1 MPTVPTSFVPQ
12 VDISSQAGVAPFE
25 ATPGQPAQN
34 LAAGQTVE
42 LGNAMVQAGNV
53 EYRIGAI
60 MQDNLNDGNAKQAL
74 TQWQTQAQDMLR
86 GQNGYFNAYGK
97 DADTNYQVTQDALSS
112 SANSVMDGLGNDTQ
126 KAMFM
131 QAASSHMTQ
140 YRAQMLDH
148 KSKEAF
154 RYAANESQ
162 AYVASLSSDAI
173 NLHEFRGQVDKDGNL
188 IGPFNVAEGAA
199 ITETRRRAASVG
211 VPVNSQQ
218 MLELE
223 RGVRTAITGGVVNR
237 LMLKNEYQAAL
248 DYVVEQKDKKY
259 IDENA
264 AQSLLTSVSANR
276 DRQMAKELGESISLY
291 GTLTTDAGT
300 SNSELPVKGGEYALV
315 TRPGKDGATL
325 PVGASI
331 TAEAGTP
338 VVSPSDGIVIG
349 KRGKETV
356 IRMNDGSEVFFE
368 GISDL
373 QVEGKGDVGLFEGQR
388 LKRGEAIGSF
398 GIDTPVSYRVL
409 RNGEPI
415 DYRNFNDLDPT
426 INRDAARRPQTE
438 QEALA
443 IAGLIKRREIRD
455 AVKQDISQRWAQ
467 DRAMAA
473 QENQRVVEAVTRAQL
488 TNPNAINPALFA
500 ALTPAQQSDALG
512 YQRKANDMDVMLK
525 VAENPRILTRD
536 FVFENKSKLTNDT
549 FIKLLDQVG
558 SGKLIEATVDAD
570 LVNATLAVGGIELTK
585 EQSLQMRVAVEKK
598 IYEMQ
603 SDSGKKLDREQKQ
616 LVIDRAIADTVYK
629 PGWWWWQ
636 SDSKPMPISAYTPSE
651 LEGKMRTLTP
661 ARRTAVIESLQAD
674 GIRNPTPSQIEKA
687 WSTMGKLGTK

>member
-12 VDISSQAGVAPFE
+12 ADISSQAGVAPFE

-34 LAAGQTVE
+34 LAAGQAVE

-97 DADTNYQVTQDALSS
+97 DADTNYQATQDALSS

-140 YRAQMLDH
+140 YRGQMLDH

-154 RYAANESQ
+154 KYAANEAQ
-162 AYVASLSSDAI
+162 AYVTSLTSEAI
-173 NLHEFRGQVDKDGNL
+173 NNWKSRGQVDQYGKL
-188 IGPFNVAEGAA
+188 TGPFNSATGAA
-199 ITETRRRAASVG
+199 IKQTREWAASVG
-211 VPVNSQQ
+211 IPVNSQQ
-218 MLELE
+218 MLEME
-223 RGVRTAITGGVVNR
+223 RGVTTAITGGVVNR
-237 LMLKNEYQAAL
+237 MMLEDQYKAAL
-248 DYVVEQKDKKY
+248 DYVVEQKDKNY
-259 IDENA
+259 IDEKA

-276 DRQMAKELGESISLY
+276 DRQMSSELDESISLY
-291 GTLTTDAGT
+291 GTLTTKAGT
-300 SNSELPVKGGEYALV
+300 SNFTTPVKGGVMTLV

-325 PVGASI
+325 PVGVSI

-338 VVSPSDGIVIG
+338 VVSPSDGIVVSKIG
-349 KRGKETV
+349 EETV
-356 IRMNDGSEVFFE
+356 IRMDDGSEVTFV
-368 GISDL
+368 G
-373 QVEGKGDVGLFEGQR
+373 VGKVNNKDQLFEGKR
-388 LKRGEAIGSF
+388 LKRDDLIGAF
-398 GIDTPVSYRVL
+398 AENQPISYRIV

-415 DYRNFNDLDPT
+415 DIGSVNSLLPT
-426 INRDAARRPQTE
+426 MNSDAARRPQTE
-438 QEALA
+438 EEALA
-443 IAGLIKRREIRD
+443 IAGLIDRREIRD
-455 AVKQDISQRWAQ
+455 VVKQKISQRWAR

-488 TNPNAINPALFA
+488 ADPNAAIPPAMFA
-500 ALTPAQQSDALG
+500 ALTPDQQSDALR
-512 YQRKANDMDVMLK
+512 YTRKANDMDVMLQI
-525 VAENPRILTRD
+525 AEKPSILTRQ
-536 FVFENKSKLTNDT
+536 FVFDNKSKLTNET

-570 LVNATLAVGGIELTK
+570 MVNATLAVGNIELTK
-585 EQSLQMRVAVEKK
+585 EQSLQMRVNIEKK

-603 SDSGKKLDREQKQ
+603 SDSGKKLDRDQKQ
-616 LVIDRAIADTVYK
+616 MIIDRAITDTVVK
-629 PGWWWWQ
+629 PLWFWRE
-636 SDSKPMPISAYTPSE
+636 SKPMPAMAFTPSE
-651 LEGKMRTLTP
+651 LAGQMRTLTP
-661 ARRTAVIESLQAD
+661 QRQAAVIRSLQAD
-674 GIRNPTPSQIEKA
+674 GIKNPTPSQIEKA
-687 WSTMGKLGTK
+687 WQSMRKLGTK

>member
-12 VDISSQAGVAPFE
+12 ADISSQAGVAPFE

-42 LGNAMVQAGNV
+42 LGNALVQAGNV

-74 TQWQTQAQDMLR
+74 TQWQAQAQDMLR

-97 DADTNYQVTQDALSS
+97 DADTNYQATQDALAS

-140 YRAQMLDH
+140 YRGQMLDH

-154 RYAANESQ
+154 KYAANETQ
-162 AYVASLSSDAI
+162 AYVTSLTSEAI
-173 NLHEFRGQVDKDGNL
+173 NNSDFRGQVDKDGNL
-188 IGPFNVAEGAA
+188 IGPFNAAEGAA
-199 ITETRRRAASVG
+199 INTTRKWATSVG

-223 RGVRTAITGGVVNR
+223 RNVRTAITGGVVNR
-237 LMLKNEYQAAL
+237 LMLKDEYQAAL
-248 DYVVEQKDKKY
+248 DYVVEQKDKNL
-259 IDENA
+259 IDEKA

-291 GTLTTDAGT
+291 GTLTTRAGT
-300 SNSELPVKGGEYALV
+300 SNFELPVKGGEYALV

-325 PVGASI
+325 PVGTSI
-331 TAEAGTP
+331 TAEKDTP

-349 KRGKETV
+349 KTGKETV

-368 GISDL
+368 GVDNS
-373 QVEGKGDVGLFEGQR
+373 QLFEGQR
-388 LKRGEAIGSF
+388 LKRGEAIGLF

-415 DYRNFNDLDPT
+415 DYRNVNDLDPT

-443 IAGLIKRREIRD
+443 IAGLIDRREIRD
-455 AVKQDISQRWAQ
+455 AAKQDISQRWAQ

-473 QENQRVVEAVTRAQL
+473 QENQRALEAVTRAQL
-488 TNPNAINPALFA
+488 TNPNAIDPALFA

-512 YQRKANDMDVMLK
+512 YQRKSNETGVLLEMAIDPNK
-525 VAENPRILTRD
+525 VNRQFIFD
-536 FVFENKSKLTNDT
+536 NWKSFTPET
-549 FIKLLDQVG
+549 CIKLLDKVN
-558 SGKLIEATVDAD
+558 SGNLIAAKVDAD
-570 LVNATLAVGGIELTK
+570 MVNAALAVSGTTLSDA
-585 EQSLQMRVAVEKK
+585 QNLQMRVNIEKK
-598 IYEMQ
+598 IFEKQ
-603 SDSGKKLDREQKQ
+603 SDTGVKLDDKQKQ
-616 LVIDRAIADTVYK
+616 EIIDRAIYDTVDM
-629 PGWWWWQ
+629 GWWKGT
-636 SDSKPMPISAYTPSE
+636 KPAMALTPSE
-651 LEGKMRTLTP
+651 LEGRMKTLTP
-661 ARRTAVIESLQAD
+661 ATRAAVIERLKLVD
-674 GIRNPTPSQIEKA
+674 GIRNPTESQIEEK
-687 WSTMGKLGTK
+687 WKTMGKAGTK

>member
-12 VDISSQAGVAPFE
+12 ADISSQAGVAPFE

-34 LAAGQTVE
+34 LAAGQAVE

-74 TQWQTQAQDMLR
+74 TQWQAQAQDMLR

-97 DADTNYQVTQDALSS
+97 DADTNYQATQDALAS

-140 YRAQMLDH
+140 YRGQMLDH

-154 RYAANESQ
+154 KYAANETQ
-162 AYVASLSSDAI
+162 AYVTSLTSEAI
-173 NLHEFRGQVDKDGNL
+173 NNSEFRGQVDKDGNL
-188 IGPFNVAEGAA
+188 IGPFNAAEGAA
-199 ITETRRRAASVG
+199 INTTRKWATSVG

-223 RGVRTAITGGVVNR
+223 RNVRTAITGGVVNR
-237 LMLKNEYQAAL
+237 LMLKDEYQAAL
-248 DYVVEQKDKKY
+248 NYVVEQKDKNL
-259 IDENA
+259 IDEKA

-276 DRQMAKELGESISLY
+276 DRQMASQIEESISLY
-291 GTLTTDAGT
+291 GTTTTTAGT
-300 SNSELPVKGGEYALV
+300 SNNELPVKGGAYELV

-325 PVGASI
+325 VVSASI
-331 TAEAGTP
+331 TAEVGTP

-349 KRGKETV
+349 KTGKETV

-368 GISDL
+368 GVDKS
-373 QVEGKGDVGLFEGQR
+373 QLFEGQR

-415 DYRNFNDLDPT
+415 DYRSINDVNPI

-443 IAGLIKRREIRD
+443 IAGLIDRREIRD
-455 AVKQDISQRWAQ
+455 VVKQKISQRWAQ

-473 QENQRVVEAVTRAQL
+473 QENQRALEAVTRAQL
-488 TNPNAINPALFA
+488 TDANAAIPPALFA

-512 YQRKANDMDVMLK
+512 IQRKSNETGALLELAKD
-525 VAENPRILTRD
+525 P
-536 FVFENKSKLTNDT
+536 SKLTRQYIFDNWKNFT
-549 FIKLLDQVG
+549 PETCIKLLDKVN
-558 SGKLIEATVDAD
+558 SGNLIAAKVDAD
-570 LVNATLAVGGIELTK
+570 MVNAALAVSGTK
-585 EQSLQMRVAVEKK
+585 LSDEHNLQMRVNIEKK
-598 IYEMQ
+598 IFEKQ
-603 SDSGKKLDREQKQ
+603 SDTGVKLDDKQKQ
-616 LVIDRAIADTVYK
+616 EIIDRAIYDTVDMGLWRGTK
-629 PGWWWWQ
+629 PA
-636 SDSKPMPISAYTPSE
+636 MALTPSE
-651 LEGKMRTLTP
+651 LEGLMKTLTP
-661 ARRTAVIESLQAD
+661 QLAPLSLN
-674 GIRNPTPSQIEKA
+674 G
-687 WSTMGKLGTK
+687 

>member
-12 VDISSQAGVAPFE
+12 ADISSQAGVAPFE

-34 LAAGQTVE
+34 LAAGQAVE

-60 MQDNLNDGNAKQAL
+60 MQDNLNDGNAKRAL
-74 TQWQTQAQDMLR
+74 TQWQAQAQDVLR

-97 DADTNYQVTQDALSS
+97 DADTNYQATQDALSS

-162 AYVASLSSDAI
+162 AYVTSLTSEAI
-173 NLHEFRGQVDKDGNL
+173 NNSEFRDQVDQKGNPT
-188 IGPFNVAEGAA
+188 GPFNAAAMAA
-199 ITETRRRAASVG
+199 IKQTRKWATSVG
-211 VPVNSQQ
+211 IPVNSQQ

-223 RGVRTAITGGVVNR
+223 RNVTTAITGGVVNR
-237 LMLKNEYQAAL
+237 LMLKDEYQAAL
-248 DYVVEQKDKKY
+248 DYVVEQKDKNY
-259 IDENA
+259 IDEKA

-276 DRQMAKELGESISLY
+276 DRQMASQIEESISLY
-291 GTLTTDAGT
+291 GTTTTTAGT
-300 SNSELPVKGGEYALV
+300 SNNELPVKGGEYALV

-325 PVGASI
+325 FVGASI
-331 TAEAGTP
+331 TADVGTP

-349 KRGKETV
+349 KTGKETV

-368 GISDL
+368 GIDKS
-373 QVEGKGDVGLFEGQR
+373 QLFEGQR
-388 LKRGEAIGSF
+388 LKRGEAIGSI
-398 GIDTPVSYRVL
+398 GIDTPVSYRIL

-415 DYRNFNDLDPT
+415 DYRSVNDVNPI

-443 IAGLIKRREIRD
+443 IAGLIDRREIRD
-455 AVKQDISQRWAQ
+455 VVKQKISQRWAQ
-467 DRAMAA
+467 DRTMAA
-473 QENQRVVEAVTRAQL
+473 QENQRVVESVTRMQVAD
-488 TNPNAINPALFA
+488 PNAAIPPALFA
-500 ALTPAQQSDALG
+500 ALTPDQQSDALR
-512 YQRKANDMDVMLK
+512 YTRKANDMDVMLK
-525 VAENPRILTRD
+525 VAENPSILTRQ
-536 FVFENKSKLTNDT
+536 FVFDNKSKLTNET

-570 LVNATLAVGGIELTK
+570 LVNATLAVGKVELTK
-585 EQSLQMRVAVEKK
+585 EQSLQMRVNIEKK

-603 SDSGKKLDREQKQ
+603 SDTGKKLDRDQKQ
-616 LVIDRAIADTVYK
+616 MIIDRTIADTVYK
-629 PGWWWWQ
+629 PGWIW
-636 SDSKPMPISAYTPSE
+636 DSKPMPAAIYTPSE
-651 LEGKMRTLTP
+651 LEGQMRTLTP
-661 ARRTAVIESLQAD
+661 QRRAAVIQSLQAD
-674 GIRNPTPSQIEKA
+674 GIKNPSPSQIEKA
-687 WSTMGKLGTK
+687 WKTLGKLGTK

>member
-12 VDISSQAGVAPFE
+12 ADISSQAGVAPFE

-34 LAAGQTVE
+34 LAAGQAVE

-74 TQWQTQAQDMLR
+74 TQWQAQAQDVLR

-97 DADTNYQVTQDALSS
+97 DADTNYQATQDALSS

-162 AYVASLSSDAI
+162 AYVTSLTSEAI
-173 NLHEFRGQVDKDGNL
+173 NNSEFRDQVDQKGNP
-188 IGPFNVAEGAA
+188 IGPFNAAEGAA
-199 ITETRRRAASVG
+199 IAETQRRAASVG

-237 LMLKNEYQAAL
+237 LMLKDQYQAAL

-291 GTLTTDAGT
+291 GTLTTPAGT

-331 TAEAGTP
+331 TAQVGTP
-338 VVSPSDGIVIG
+338 VVSPSDGIVVS
-349 KRGKETV
+349 KTGKETV

-368 GISDL
+368 G
-373 QVEGKGDVGLFEGQR
+373 VGKSQLFEGQR
-388 LKRGEAIGSF
+388 LKRGEQIGSF
-398 GIDTPVSYRVL
+398 GIDTPISYRVL

-415 DYRNFNDLDPT
+415 DFRNVNDLNPNM
-426 INRDAARRPQTE
+426 NRDAARRPQTE

-443 IAGLIKRREIRD
+443 IAGLIDRREIRD
-455 AVKQDISQRWAQ
+455 AVKQDISKRWAQ
-467 DRAMAA
+467 DRAMAE
-473 QENQRVVEAVTRAQL
+473 QENQRAVEAVARAQL
-488 TNPNAINPALFA
+488 TNPNAIDPALFA

-512 YQRKANDMDVMLK
+512 SKRKYNETGVMLELAK
-525 VAENPRILTRD
+525 DP
-536 FVFENKSKLTNDT
+536 SKLTRPFIFENWDNLNPET
-549 FIKLLDQVG
+549 RIKLLDQVG
-558 SGKLIEATVDAD
+558 SGNLIAAKVDSD
-570 LVNATLAVGGIELTK
+570 MVNASLAVEGFKLTD
-585 EQSLQMRVAVEKK
+585 EQNLQMRVNIEKK
-598 IYEMQ
+598 IFETQ
-603 SDSGKKLDREQKQ
+603 SATGKKLDDGQKQ
-616 LVIDRAIADTVYK
+616 KIIDMAIADTVYK
-629 PGWWWWQ
+629 PGYIW
-636 SDSKPMPISAYTPSE
+636 DGKPMPAAIYTPSE
-651 LEGKMRTLTP
+651 LQGMMRTLTP
-661 ARRTAVIESLQAD
+661 ANKAAVIERLKLVK
-674 GIRNPTPSQIEKA
+674 GIRNPTESQIETE
-687 WSTMGKLGTK
+687 WETMGKAGTK